1 MSSCNV
7 ETLTM
12 ERLIEKWR
20 QAVSVFACDYIDL
33 WLTEHIIRSW
43 ITLAITREVKGNAR
57 KVTAAKWINLKR
69 LKCLMS
75 LIIVALKR
83 LNMNHWVETAAGRY

>member
-33 WLTEHIIRSW
+33 WLTEHIIRS
-43 ITLAITREVKGNAR
+43 
-57 KVTAAKWINLKR
+57 
-69 LKCLMS
+69 
-75 LIIVALKR
+75 
-83 LNMNHWVETAAGRY
+83 